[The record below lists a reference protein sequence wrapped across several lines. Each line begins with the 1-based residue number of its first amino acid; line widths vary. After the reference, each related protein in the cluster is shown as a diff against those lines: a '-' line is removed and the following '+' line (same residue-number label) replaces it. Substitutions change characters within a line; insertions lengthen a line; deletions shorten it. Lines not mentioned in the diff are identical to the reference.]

1 MKIAILN
8 DTHAGVRNDLQ
19 AMGEYQGRFYNEI
32 FFPYLDEHDIKHIIH
47 LGDYFDRRK
56 FINFKSLATNK
67 AHFIDPMIERGITMD
82 LILGNHDT
90 FYKNTNEI
98 NAPELLLFKHD
109 NIKIVADPIVKEY
122 DGFEIGL
129 VPWICPDNYDRSIDF
144 IKTSTATTLMGHFEI
159 AGAIMM
165 PGMACPHGLDFK
177 LFDRYDSVLSGHF
190 HHKSLQG
197 NVRYLGSQMEFT
209 WSDFGDEKHFHVFD
223 TETAELSSVK
233 NPLKMFNKVFY
244 DDVEMKHE
252 DLLSQDFSELQNTF
266 VKVIIVNKENPYTF
280 DLFME
285 KVNAENPVDLKVVDD
300 NHHMDMLS
308 DDDVSDAEDTL
319 TILTKYVDSLE
330 INGDKSKLDTLLKT
344 LYNEAL
350 EQNNYL

>member
-32 FFPYLDEHDIKHIIH
+32 FFPYLDQHDIKHIIH

-67 AHFIDPMIERGITMD
+67 EHFIDPMIERGISMD

-109 NIKIVADPIVKEY
+109 NIDIVANPTIKNY
-122 DGFEIGL
+122 DGFDIGL
-129 VPWICPDNYDRSIDF
+129 VPWICPDNFNESIDF
-144 IKTSTATTLMGHFEI
+144 IKNATTSVLMGHFEI
-159 AGAIMM
+159 EGAIMM

-177 LFDRYDSVLSGHF
+177 MFNRYDTVLSGHF

-223 TETAELSSVK
+223 TETAEIISVR
-233 NPLKMFNKVFY
+233 NPLRMFNKVFY
-244 DDVEMKHE
+244 DDSKMTHE
-252 DLLSQDFSELQNTF
+252 ELLNIDFSDMANTF
-266 VKVIIVNKENPYTF
+266 VKCIIVNKENPYTF
-280 DLFME
+280 DLYME
-285 KVNAENPVDLKVVDD
+285 RLNAVNPVDLKIVDD
-300 NHHMDMLS
+300 NHHMDMLT
-308 DDDVSDAEDTL
+308 DEEVEDAEDTL
-319 TILTKYVDSLE
+319 TILSKYVESLE
-330 INGDKSKLDTLLKT
+330 ISGDKTKLDSLLRG
-344 LYNEAL
+344 LYSEAL